1 MKKIF
6 FSVIAVFLSGFAFSQ
21 TFTQGVGINIVLQ
34 SASGVNADP
43 VGAIIY
49 SPRVNVM
56 EMENTSLS
64 IGIPMSFG
72 ISGSYNSM
80 DAGNSTLGVMFD
92 APLMINYN
100 YGAGSLKEAEDKFG
114 FYGGVGFGYHM
125 NQYVASDAY
134 GNDLS
139 ARRSGFGPVGN
150 IGARL
155 GVGHG
160 SHNLEIR
167 LSYMKTLDES
177 KSNIVGIGFLFN
189 F

>member
-1 MKKIF
+1 M
-6 FSVIAVFLSGFAFSQ
+6 ALCLSGFAYSQ
-21 TFTQGVGINIVLQ
+21 TFTQGVGINVVLQ
-34 SASGVNADP
+34 SAYGVQADP
-43 VGAIIY
+43 VGALIY

-72 ISGSYNSM
+72 VSGSYNSM
-80 DAGNSTLGVMFD
+80 DAGNSTLGIMFD

-100 YGAGSLKEAEDKFG
+100 YGAGATKEVEDKFG

-125 NQYVASDAY
+125 NQYVSSDDY

-139 ARRSGFGPVGN
+139 GQRSGFGPVGN

-155 GVGHG
+155 GVGQG
-160 SHNLEIR
+160 SHNLELR
-167 LSYMKTLDES
+167 LSYMKTLDAS
-177 KSNIVGIGFLFN
+177 KSGIFGIGLLFN

>member
-1 MKKIF
+1 MKKIIF
-6 FSVIAVFLSGFAFSQ
+6 LVIAVCLSGFAFSQ
-21 TFTQGVGINIVLQ
+21 TFIQGVGINVVLQ
-34 SASGVNADP
+34 SAYGVQADP
-43 VGAIIY
+43 VGALIY

-72 ISGSYNSM
+72 VSGSYNTM
-80 DAGNSTLGVMFD
+80 DAGNSTLGIMFD

-100 YGAGSLKEAEDKFG
+100 YGAGSTKEVEDKFG

-125 NQYVASDAY
+125 NQYVASDNY

-139 ARRSGFGPVGN
+139 GQRSGFGPVGN
-150 IGARL
+150 IGARM
-155 GVGHG
+155 GVGQG
-160 SHNLEIR
+160 THNLELR
-167 LSYMKTLDES
+167 FSYMKTLDAS
-177 KSNIVGIGFLFN
+177 KSGIVGIGLIFN